1 MQPRLDRRPRFARP
15 HSGRPCLPRPRW
27 RRDDGDADTPRVT
40 DRPDNRLRIAIV
52 NTSEYGGG
60 AESCARCLRDGLTA
74 AGHEATLWVG
84 RPPITDPHTRLIPGE
99 PNADPMAVRFAK
111 KGFFSLGL
119 ASSHR
124 FARSDALD
132 GSDVIHLHNVHGHY
146 FSLNAVGELATRA
159 PLVWTFHDFFPIT
172 GGCAFP
178 HSCDGWRNRCGSC
191 PQLGRYPIATEFDR
205 TRRMHS
211 IKQALFEDLPVHI
224 VTPSRH
230 LARAVH
236 DSEMFP
242 RAEVHVIPYGTDT
255 STFTP
260 SCEASRAA
268 LAISREDTVVAI
280 VVQGLDDPRKGVDH
294 AIEAMKA
301 VTDKRLTILLAG
313 AGNADRIV
321 QALPHHDVRT
331 LGYLAS
337 RAKLAQC
344 LGAADLFVFTSLAE
358 NFPCVVQEAMACGT
372 PVLGF
377 GIPGVT
383 EQIDPDRTGFLA
395 PTGDTAKLGR
405 ALRQLLLNRARLH
418 EVGAV
423 AHKHAMTE
431 WSLDRFIQRHEA
443 LYDAIVVAP
452 ANKRAYATGPTN

>member
-1 MQPRLDRRPRFARP
+1 M
-15 HSGRPCLPRPRW
+15 
-27 RRDDGDADTPRVT
+27 
-40 DRPDNRLRIAIV
+40 
-52 NTSEYGGG
+52 
-60 AESCARCLRDGLTA
+60 
-74 AGHEATLWVG
+74 
-84 RPPITDPHTRLIPGE
+84 DPHTRLIPGDR
-99 PNADPMAVRFAK
+99 NADPVAARFAK

-146 FSLNAVGELATRA
+146 FSLNAVPQLATRA
-159 PLVWTFHDFFPIT
+159 PLIWTFHDFFPIT

-178 HSCDGWRNRCGSC
+178 YSCDRWRNRCGSC
-191 PQLGRYPIATEFDR
+191 PQLGRYPIVTEFDR
-205 TRRMHS
+205 TRSILS
-211 IKQALFEDLPVHI
+211 IKRTLFEDLPVHI

-242 RAEVHVIPYGTDT
+242 RAEIHVIPYGTDT

-260 SCEASRAA
+260 SREASRAS
-268 LAISREDTVVAI
+268 LGIPREDTVVAI

-294 AIEAMKA
+294 AIDAMKA
-301 VTDKRLTILLAG
+301 VTDKRVTILLAG
-313 AGNADRIV
+313 GGDANQIV
-321 QALPHHDVRT
+321 QALPHHDVRP
-331 LGYLAS
+331 LGYIAN
-337 RAKLAQC
+337 RCQLAQC

-377 GIPGVT
+377 SIPGVT
-383 EQIDPDRTGFLA
+383 EQIDPDRTGFLT

-405 ALRQLLLNRARLH
+405 ALRQLLQNRARLH

-423 AHKHAMTE
+423 AHKHAKTE
-431 WSLDRFIQRHEA
+431 WSLDRFIRRHET
-443 LYDAIVVAP
+443 LYDGVVVAP
-452 ANKRAYATGPTN
+452 ADNRVCATGLTN